1 LIDAADGEEGLQRAV
16 EDRPQAI
23 LLDLIMPGMDG
34 FEVLDQLKRN
44 PLTRDIPVIVIT
56 SKVIDE
62 EDRERL
68 ADKALKILSKETAS
82 REEVMAQI
90 EEILTEKK
98 KNYPRR

>member
-1 LIDAADGEEGLQRAV
+1 LIEAADGQEGLRRAV

>member
-1 LIDAADGEEGLQRAV
+1 
-16 EDRPQAI
+16 
-23 LLDLIMPGMDG
+23 MPGMDG

-82 REEVMAQI
+82 RETVMAQI

-98 KNYPRR
+98 KNNIVL